1 MDLLEIRDKIDL
13 VDEEIVRLFEERM
26 NLCKDV
32 AEFKIKNHKQ
42 VLDTEREKQKIEK
55 ILKLF
60 RS

>member
-42 VLDTEREKQKIEK
+42 VLDTEREKQKI
-55 ILKLF
+55 
-60 RS
+60 